1 MSVDLSIVIPVFN
14 EVSSI
19 EAATRRLRQV
29 LDSLDLARYELVYV
43 DDGST
48 DGSGECLDRLSA
60 ADPRVRVIHFTRNF
74 GKEAALQAGLEAAR
88 GDAAIFMDADLQHPP
103 ELIPQLVELWREGG
117 HDVVE
122 ACKRSRGDEGL
133 LYRGLAWCFNGLMSR
148 ATGTGMHGAS
158 DYKLLARPA
167 LDALAQLPERHRFFR
182 GLVHWIGFDHA
193 TVHFDVDA
201 REGDVP
207 SWQPLALVRYAFDGF
222 LSFSTLPLVMIASA
236 GVATTAF
243 GGVLGAV
250 ALWHFVTGVA
260 VSGFTTVIL
269 LQVIFSGLILASL
282 GTIALYLGRLFEEV
296 KGRPL
301 YLVRAANKEE
311 LPEARAGS
319 GDAASDG

>member
-1 MSVDLSIVIPVFN
+1 MSVDLSVVVPVFN
-14 EVSSI
+14 EVSGI
-19 EAATRRLRQV
+19 EAAISRLREV
-29 LDSLDLARYELVYV
+29 LGTLDLAAYEVVCV

-48 DGSGECLDRLSA
+48 DGSGPCLDRMA
-60 ADPRVRVIHFTRNF
+60 RADSRVRVVHFTRNF
-74 GKEAALQAGLEAAR
+74 GKEAALHAGLEAAR
-88 GDAAIFMDADLQHPP
+88 GEAAIFMDADLQHPP
-103 ELIPQLVELWREGG
+103 ELIPELVELWRDGG
-117 HDVVE
+117 YHVVE
-122 ACKRSRGDEGL
+122 ARKRSRGNEGL

-182 GLVHWIGFDHA
+182 GLVHWIGFEHA
-193 TVHFDVDA
+193 TVEFDVDP
-201 REGDVP
+201 REGDTP
-207 SWQPLALVRYAFDGF
+207 SFRPIDLVRYAFDGF
-222 LSFSTLPLVMIASA
+222 LSFSTLPLVLIATA

-243 GGVLGAV
+243 GAALGAV
-250 ALWHFVTGVA
+250 ALWHFATGVA

-301 YLVRAANKEE
+301 YLVRAPDKED
-311 LPEARAGS
+311 LPGTRERMPRE
-319 GDAASDG
+319 

>member
-1 MSVDLSIVIPVFN
+1 
-14 EVSSI
+14 
-19 EAATRRLRQV
+19 V
-29 LDSLDLARYELVYV
+29 LDGLDLAACELICV

-60 ADPRVRVIHFTRNF
+60 ADRRIRVVHFTRNF

-103 ELIPQLVELWREGG
+103 ELIPQLVELWRDGG
-117 HDVVE
+117 YDVVE
-122 ACKRSRGDEGL
+122 ARKRSRGEEGR
-133 LYRGLAWCFNGLMSR
+133 LYRGLTWLFNGLMSR
-148 ATGTGMHGAS
+148 ATGAGMHGAS

-167 LDALAQLPERHRFFR
+167 IDALAQLPERHRFFR
-182 GLVHWIGFDHA
+182 GLVHWIGFEHA
-193 TVHFDVDA
+193 SVEFDVDP
-201 REGDVP
+201 RESGQP
-207 SWQPLALVRYAFDGF
+207 SFRASDLLRYAFDGF
-222 LSFSTLPLVMIASA
+222 LSFSTLPLVVIATA

-243 GGVLGAV
+243 GAVLGAV
-250 ALWHFVTGVA
+250 ALWHFATGVA

-301 YLVRAANKEE
+301 YLVRPPGKQEI
-311 LPEARAGS
+311 PEVRAGERN
-319 GDAASDG
+319 G